1 VTRPIVGLIGK
12 KRAGKDSVASVLT
25 EGFGFVRYAFADPL
39 KASLLATDPC
49 VPLIGSRV
57 TVRLSEMVERV
68 GWEAAKEF
76 AEVRRLLQA
85 YGVAVREHVN
95 PSVWLDATMCRVMD
109 EERPVVITDVRF
121 PNEADAIEAAGGVLV
136 RVHRPGLPDDDRHV
150 SETAL
155 DDRLC
160 TWHIANEGGL
170 PELRAAATDLAGRVL
185 GWWS

>member
-1 VTRPIVGLIGK
+1 MAHRLIGLVGK
-12 KRAGKDSVASVLT
+12 KRVGKDTAARFLV
-25 EGFGFVRYAFADPL
+25 EDHGFVRYAFADPL
-39 KASLLATDPC
+39 KASLLATDPY
-49 VPLIGSRV
+49 VPLVGSRV
-57 TVRLSEMVERV
+57 TVRLSEMVERE
-68 GWEAAKEF
+68 GWEAAKEY

-136 RVHRPGLPDDDRHV
+136 RVAGPRGDGNDSHV

-155 DDRLC
+155 DSRDCGSVLD
-160 TWHIANEGGL
+160 NSGSLED
-170 PELRAAATDLAGRVL
+170 LRRGVSDLVSSASEVY
-185 GWWS
+185 